1 MSVSVRASVG
11 KGADGAQKGSDDAQK
26 GTDSAEKGSDGAQK
40 STDDAQKGTDSARK
54 VPTVP
59 ERYRQCRKRQRGAQS
74 ARANPPRGLACVEA
88 GPI

>member
-40 STDDAQKGTDSARK
+40 GSD
-54 VPTVP
+54 
-59 ERYRQCRKRQRGAQS
+59 GAQS